1 MTTPLFEAPPE
12 YGEVFT
18 RRWVVDLIL
27 DLCAYTTSVDLT
39 RLVVADPSLGSGAF
53 VEPIVER
60 LLASRAETG
69 TPWVDLAGCVRGWD
83 LQPHHVDT
91 CRKLAHEQLVDA
103 GCPQETA
110 DELAER
116 WFHHGDFL
124 LDAPSDLRADVVV
137 GNPPY
142 IRIENLA
149 SDLLAAYREAC
160 PAMGGRAD
168 VFIGFYDRALDMLAD
183 GGVLGFICADRWMH
197 NDYGKK
203 LRDKVVSGPFSVDAV
218 VAMHDADAFE
228 TEVSAY
234 PAITVISRGPQRDAV
249 VASAS
254 AGFGAQ
260 SAEQFLDWFDT
271 GQDRLAR
278 ADVVASRMDDWYN
291 TDASWPSGTPET
303 IAWLE
308 RLEETLPL
316 IEDADTGTR
325 IGIGVATGADA
336 VYVVREPDLPDV
348 EADRL
353 LPLAHAADV
362 RTGSFTYSG
371 YRLVSPWTADGL
383 VDLADYPK
391 LAAYYDT
398 HTDRLTGRNVAK
410 RSGPAWFRTIDRV
423 NTGLLD
429 ADMLV
434 LGDMRKHITPVR
446 VPAGFYPHHNLY
458 FMVSDTWNLDV
469 LGGLLLS
476 DVVEAQVA
484 AYCVKMRGGTLR
496 FQAQYLRRVR
506 IPAPDRVPAALAERV
521 ADAFRNGNRDAAN
534 AAGRELFAELGVP
547 APTG

>member
-1 MTTPLFEAPPE
+1 MTLPLFDAPPD

-27 DLCAYTTSVDLT
+27 DLCGYTTVVDLT
-39 RLVVADPSLGSGAF
+39 GLVVVDPSVGSGAF
-53 VEPIVER
+53 VEPVVER
-60 LLASRAETG
+60 LLQVRAATD
-69 TPWVDLAGCVRGWD
+69 TPWTELAGCVRGWD

-91 CRKLAHEQLVDA
+91 CQKLAREQLVDA
-103 GCPQETA
+103 GCPPETA
-110 DELAER
+110 DRLAAT
-116 WFHHGDFL
+116 WFRAGDFL
-124 LDAPSDLRADVVV
+124 LDAPDDLRADVVV

-149 SDLLAAYREAC
+149 PGLLASYRAAC

-168 VFIGFYDRALDMLAD
+168 AFIGFYDKALDLLAE

-203 LRDKVVSGPFSVDAV
+203 LRDKIVSGPFAVDTV

-228 TEVSAY
+228 ADVSAY
-234 PAITVISRGPQRDAV
+234 PAVTVIGRREQRQAV
-249 VASAS
+249 VASAG
-254 AGFGAQ
+254 AGFGPEAAQ
-260 SAEQFLDWFDT
+260 VFLDWVDT
-271 GQDRLAR
+271 GDEHLA
-278 ADVVASRMDDWYN
+278 APDISASRMDDWYD
-291 TDASWPSGTPET
+291 TSASWPSGSPDI

-336 VYVVREPDLPDV
+336 VYVVREPHLPGV

-362 RTGSFTYSG
+362 RTGVFAWSG
-371 YRLVSPWTADGL
+371 YRLVSPWAADGL

-391 LAAYYDT
+391 LAAYYT
-398 HTDRLTGRNVAK
+398 AHSDRITGRNVAK

-423 NTGLLD
+423 NLGLLD

-434 LGDMRKHITPVR
+434 LGDMRKHISPVR
-446 VPAGFYPHHNLY
+446 IPAGFYPHHNLY
-458 FMVSDTWNLDV
+458 FVVSTKWDLDV
-469 LGGLLLS
+469 LGGLLLA
-476 DVVEAQVA
+476 DVAEAQVA

-506 IPAPDRVPAALAERV
+506 IPGPDQIPEGLAQRFAV
-521 ADAFRNGNRDAAN
+521 AFRAQDRAAAN
-534 AAGRELFAELGVP
+534 AAGRELFAGLGVP
-547 APTG
+547 VPPA